1 MKKRIAVILVFFCTL
16 TAFAESVTTEKPV
29 SGSRPEY
36 PYKARAERITG
47 SGVYML
53 RVNERGLV
61 VRVEIAQHSGSKLLD
76 DAAVKTFLR
85 WRFRPGKPLRWVR
98 MPVSWSLPGSMR

>member
-1 MKKRIAVILVFFCTL
+1 MRKLFAIIFCCWTLV
-16 TAFAESVTTEKPV
+16 AFGETVTTEKPV

-36 PYKARAERITG
+36 PLEARKARVIG

-53 RVNERGLV
+53 RVNERGFV
-61 VRVEIAQHSGSKLLD
+61 VKVEIAKHSGSKLLD
-76 DAAVKTFLR
+76 DAAVKTFSH

-98 MPVSWSLPGSMR
+98 TPVSWSLPGSMR